1 MAEKIDAHHH
11 LWRYQT
17 ADYGWIDHN
26 MGVLKRD
33 FLPADLERELRST
46 GIDGAVAVQARQTLG
61 ETSWLLD
68 LASNS
73 TFIRGVVG
81 WAPIASENFP
91 AELERLCTQERLK
104 GLRHVIQ
111 DEPDDNFILG
121 EKFNTGISRLKD
133 TSLVYDI
140 LIFEKHLP
148 ATIEFVDRHPHQV
161 FVLDH
166 VAKPKIRDRVMDP
179 WRAHIAEL
187 ARRENVYCKISGMVT
202 EANWLSWSKEDL
214 WPYLEVVLES
224 FRPERLMAGSDWPVC
239 LLAASYGNWFKTL
252 NELLGKLSATERD
265 QVFGMTAGKVY
276 RLRNEPDY
284 GEPLA

>member
-11 LWRYQT
+11 LWQYQI
-17 ADYGWIDHN
+17 ADYGWIDDN
-26 MGVLKRD
+26 MSALKRD
-33 FLPADLERELRST
+33 FLPADLERELRAA

-68 LASNS
+68 LASRS
-73 TFIRGVVG
+73 AFIRGVVG
-81 WAPIASENFP
+81 WAPITSENFP
-91 AELERLCTQERLK
+91 AELERLRSQEKLK

-121 EKFNTGISRLKD
+121 EKFNAGISRLKD

-148 ATIEFVDRHPHQV
+148 ATIRFVDRHPHQV

-166 VAKPKIRDRVMDP
+166 VAKPKIRDRAMDP
-179 WRAHIAEL
+179 WRAHVAEL

-214 WPYLEVVLES
+214 LPYLDVVLES
-224 FRPERLMAGSDWPVC
+224 FRPERLMVGSDWPVC
-239 LLAASYGNWFKTL
+239 LLATSYGNWFKTL
-252 NELLGKLSATERD
+252 NELLGELSRTEKD
-265 QVFGMTAGKVY
+265 QVFGMTASKVY
-276 RLRNEPDY
+276 HLLDESGR
-284 GEPLA
+284 GETMA

>member
-11 LWRYQT
+11 LWQYQT
-17 ADYGWIDHN
+17 TDYGWIDDN
-26 MGVLKRD
+26 MTGLKRD
-33 FLPADLERELRST
+33 FLPADLEKELHAA
-46 GIDGAVAVQARQTLG
+46 GIDGTVTVQARQTSG

-68 LASNS
+68 MAARSP
-73 TFIRGVVG
+73 FIRGVVG

-91 AELERLCTQERLK
+91 AVLERLCTQERLK

-239 LLAASYGNWFKTL
+239 LLASSYGNWFKTL
-252 NELLGKLSATERD
+252 HELLGEFSITERD
-265 QVFGMTAGKVY
+265 QMFGLTASHVY
-276 RLRNEPDY
+276 RLRSES
-284 GEPLA
+284 GVVSMR